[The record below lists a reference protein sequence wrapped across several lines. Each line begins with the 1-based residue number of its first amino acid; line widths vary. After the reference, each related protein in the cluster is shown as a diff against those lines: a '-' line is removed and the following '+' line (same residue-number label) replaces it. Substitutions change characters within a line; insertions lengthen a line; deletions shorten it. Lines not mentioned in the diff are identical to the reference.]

1 MTSGDQREA
10 GPNDGL
16 LRDRPDDPLRGTW
29 VSDEVQHALARV
41 DALTRELEHVE
52 TALRSQSEEVA
63 RLHDSL
69 QTVEG
74 RTARHDAGQE
84 QTREVQ
90 QTIAELEERLAQESA
105 LRRDLTAQVERF
117 RGRDAENQQEL
128 FRALQVIASRL
139 DEIDGRATA
148 EQLRQRHIATEIA
161 EIDHEGEGIEARVE
175 AVERRVAAEYESARH
190 VGTEVARLASSI
202 TGLMS
207 AVESLEARS
216 RALTLDQH
224 RVGEEIAA
232 LRSVR
237 DREAELRE
245 VIEQQRATRA
255 RLEER
260 MTQVE
265 ELLATLSTTVAESA
279 EARALLQRQIAGEAE
294 QRRALTDRV
303 EAQRDTFLE
312 HMRRESRSQEAS
324 HRRMIEEMERDIRIS
339 RQLLMRLSEDTDE
352 SEQEQPL

>member
-1 MTSGDQREA
+1 MAAGDQRDA
-10 GPNDGL
+10 GMNDGL

-74 RTARHDAGQE
+74 RTTRHDAGQE
-84 QTREVQ
+84 QTREVR
-90 QTIAELEERLAQESA
+90 QTIAELEERLVQESA

-128 FRALQVIASRL
+128 FRALEVIAKRL

-148 EQLRQRHIATEIA
+148 DQLRQRHIATEIA
-161 EIDHEGEGIEARVE
+161 EIDRGGDGIEARVE
-175 AVERRVAAEYESARH
+175 AIERRVAAEYEGTRH

-207 AVESLEARS
+207 AVEAIEARARS
-216 RALTLDQH
+216 LTLDQH
-224 RVGEEIAA
+224 RVSEEVAA

-255 RLEER
+255 RLEDR
-260 MTQVE
+260 MAEAE
-265 ELLATLSTTVAESA
+265 ELVATLGSAVAEAA

-303 EAQRDTFLE
+303 EAQRDTFIE
-312 HMRRESRSQEAS
+312 HMRRLARSQEAS

-339 RQLLMRLSEDTDE
+339 RQLLVRLSEDTDE